1 MPLIALRNVAV
12 LPGML
17 VHFDVNRKISIQAI
31 EQAMKSD
38 QMIFAVMQRDAAV
51 EEPTSDDLYPVGC
64 VARIK
69 QIIKL
74 PGNLV
79 RVLITGEQRG
89 ELDMTQIVEVI
100 RQIAER
106 NTCTRCAVIGILI
119 HALIQRGQRFINA
132 RIDQLNHFDI
142 VISAVF
148 KKNAAQ

>member
-1 MPLIALRNVAV
+1 MPLVALRNVAV

-38 QMIFAVMQRDAAV
+38 QMIFAVMQKDASV
-51 EEPTSDDLYPVGC
+51 DEPTIDDLYPVGC

-89 ELDMTQIVEVI
+89 ELDY
-100 RQIAER
+100 
-106 NTCTRCAVIGILI
+106 
-119 HALIQRGQRFINA
+119 
-132 RIDQLNHFDI
+132 
-142 VISAVF
+142 
-148 KKNAAQ
+148 

>member
-1 MPLIALRNVAV
+1 MSNEIKVMPLVALRNVAV

-51 EEPTSDDLYPVGC
+51 EEPTIDDLYPVGC

-74 PGNLV
+74 PGNLSV
-79 RVLITGEQRG
+79 
-89 ELDMTQIVEVI
+89 
-100 RQIAER
+100 
-106 NTCTRCAVIGILI
+106 C
-119 HALIQRGQRFINA
+119 
-132 RIDQLNHFDI
+132 
-142 VISAVF
+142 
-148 KKNAAQ
+148 

>member
-1 MPLIALRNVAV
+1 MSNEIKVMPLVALRNVAV

-17 VHFDVNRKISIQAI
+17 VHFDVNRKFSVQAI

-38 QMIFAVMQRDAAV
+38 QMIFAVMQKDAAV
-51 EEPTSDDLYPVGC
+51 DEPTVDDLYPVGC

-89 ELDMTQIVEVI
+89 ET
-100 RQIAER
+100 
-106 NTCTRCAVIGILI
+106 
-119 HALIQRGQRFINA
+119 
-132 RIDQLNHFDI
+132 
-142 VISAVF
+142 
-148 KKNAAQ
+148 